1 MTALWTF
8 LRGLFAIFLGAI
20 LFFQPDKGLPLLTTF
35 MGGFW
40 IGSGLLS
47 VRWGMGKEHSKLLT
61 IVVGAIGIIAGAIA
75 IGSRFITPWVSEAIL
90 NVALGMVMIITG
102 ILHISGRM
110 SVKHAALHRSRSGT
124 LLGIFEI
131 CLGLILVLASTIG
144 PVVYTLAL
152 IWALFGGIA
161 LMADALQMRREGKSG

>member
-1 MTALWTF
+1 MAALWTF

-61 IVVGAIGIIAGAIA
+61 IVVGAIGIHG
-75 IGSRFITPWVSEAIL
+75 GRNSDWQPVYHP
-90 NVALGMVMIITG
+90 LGQRSDTECCPG
-102 ILHISGRM
+102 DGHD
-110 SVKHAALHRSRSGT
+110 HHRHFSYFGT
-124 LLGIFEI
+124 DVG
-131 CLGLILVLASTIG
+131 
-144 PVVYTLAL
+144 
-152 IWALFGGIA
+152 
-161 LMADALQMRREGKSG
+161 

>member
-75 IGSRFITPWVSEAIL
+75 IGSRSSPAFYIFRDGCRL
-90 NVALGMVMIITG
+90 NMQRCTAHGQ
-102 ILHISGRM
+102 
-110 SVKHAALHRSRSGT
+110 
-124 LLGIFEI
+124 
-131 CLGLILVLASTIG
+131 GLC
-144 PVVYTLAL
+144 
-152 IWALFGGIA
+152 WAYL
-161 LMADALQMRREGKSG
+161 KSAWG